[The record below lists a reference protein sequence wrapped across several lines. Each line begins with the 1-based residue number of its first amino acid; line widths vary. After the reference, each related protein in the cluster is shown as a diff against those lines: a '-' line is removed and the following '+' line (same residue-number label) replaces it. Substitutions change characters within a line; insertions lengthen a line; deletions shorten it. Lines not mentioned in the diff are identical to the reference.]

1 MTNDTHSFT
10 PSGAPVFQ
18 KKTLDADEVKN
29 YLYSWKRAGF
39 TATQELRI
47 LKLFLGWNEFM
58 DINGQYPY
66 CYFVDLAKVF
76 HYDSTKRFVEK
87 ITLCDGF
94 GFIWDSKEHTPSHLI
109 AFYSPICLQGD
120 PYHELGVA
128 NPEFGV
134 ANPEF
139 GDGYNITKKNIKKKV
154 ITDPKPGIGDGKVE
168 KKKEKGTETTKDE
181 AMEVKSAIANF
192 FEHLYTDHYAYLA
205 FVQPVNK
212 KTELLLPNL
221 KQASNE
227 EQPVNVATRHFF
239 EYYLGRYFTE
249 NGKSFIK
256 TSLEGKKCW
265 LRRVMEKSFTN
276 RNITHAVDDIRRDL
290 NHNAGMLMRQ
300 NHKFSAYEYLDPQTQ
315 IRLYDETRPDG
326 TLEQVQIPAGA
337 PPRPSDTATW
347 DNWGRCWRNRTT
359 TIKS

>member
-76 HYDSTKRFVEK
+76 HYNSTKRFVEK

-94 GFIWDSKEHTPSHLI
+94 GFIRDSKENTPSHLI

-120 PYHELGVA
+120 P
-128 NPEFGV
+128 NPEFGDE
-134 ANPEF
+134 NHEL
-139 GDGYNITKKNIKKKV
+139 GDGYNITKKDIKKKV
-154 ITDPKPGIGDGKVE
+154 ITDTKPRIGDGKVE

-181 AMEVKSAIANF
+181 AMEVKAAISNF
-192 FEHLYTDHYAYLA
+192 LNYIYTDPWAYIV
-205 FVQPVNK
+205 FVEPVNK
-212 KTELLLPNL
+212 KTEFLLPSL
-221 KQASNE
+221 KVSSSE
-227 EQPVNVATRHFF
+227 EHPVNIATHHFF
-239 EYYLGRYFTE
+239 EYYLANYYKE
-249 NGKSFIK
+249 NGKKFVRIG
-256 TSLEGKKCW
+256 LEGKKCW
-265 LRRVMEKSFTN
+265 LRRIMEKSYTQK
-276 RNITHAVDDIRRDL
+276 NIARALDDIRREL
-290 NHNAGMLMRQ
+290 NKNAGALM
-300 NHKFSAYEYLDPQTQ
+300 
-315 IRLYDETRPDG
+315 
-326 TLEQVQIPAGA
+326 
-337 PPRPSDTATW
+337 
-347 DNWGRCWRNRTT
+347 
-359 TIKS
+359 